1 MNSSAGRDHWAK
13 CFRVALAGGGV
24 KRGFV
29 HGMSDATAAE
39 PVEGAVAAEDL
50 AATIF
55 HLMGISPEKR
65 LMAMGTRPIA
75 INDGKVVQN
84 ILA

>member
-1 MNSSAGRDHWAK
+1 M
-13 CFRVALAGGGV
+13 
-24 KRGFV
+24 
-29 HGMSDATAAE
+29 
-39 PVEGAVAAEDL
+39 EGAVAAEDL

-75 INDGKVVQN
+75 INGGKVVPD

>member
-1 MNSSAGRDHWAK
+1 
-13 CFRVALAGGGV
+13 VALAGGGV
-24 KRGFV
+24 KRGLV
-29 HGMSDATAAE
+29 HGMSDTTAAE

-55 HLMGISPEKR
+55 HLMGIAPEKR

-75 INDGKVVQN
+75 INDGKVVQD